1 MLDSLESLGRREPL
15 SDFERG
21 VLDELTR
28 HNTRLE
34 NLETQ
39 EFLTPLGGT
48 LGHIETITG
57 NQTTYDFQNIPA
69 GYRHLKLIYSLR
81 TERNALNDTLQI
93 EVNGATSGY
102 DSMRWQISHSA
113 TLTTQESLSGIAL
126 FPCFIAG
133 DTAPSNEF
141 AGGEIIIPDYADT
154 GKYKEIHAYGS
165 VITGTTTGLVR
176 LTGGLG
182 VWKSTAAIN
191 RLTLESGNPISDFVA
206 ASVASLYG
214 TS

>member
-21 VLDELTR
+21 VLDTLTR
-28 HNTRLE
+28 YNARL
-34 NLETQ
+34 NDLETQ

-48 LGHIETITG
+48 RGHIETITG
-57 NQTTYDFQNIPA
+57 NLTTYDFQNIPS
-69 GYRHLKLIYSLR
+69 GYRHLELVYSLR

-93 EVNGATSGY
+93 EANGATSGY

-113 TLTTQESLSGIAL
+113 TLTSAQSLSGLAL
-126 FPCFIAG
+126 FIVYIAG
-133 DTAPSNEF
+133 NTAPSNEF
-141 AGGEIIIPDYADT
+141 AGGVIRIPDYADT
-154 GKYKEIHAYGS
+154 GKYKEFHAYGS
-165 VITGTTTGLVR
+165 VITGTTTGLIR
-176 LTGGLG
+176 STGGLG
-182 VWKSTAAIN
+182 VWKSTAAVN

-214 TS
+214 VS